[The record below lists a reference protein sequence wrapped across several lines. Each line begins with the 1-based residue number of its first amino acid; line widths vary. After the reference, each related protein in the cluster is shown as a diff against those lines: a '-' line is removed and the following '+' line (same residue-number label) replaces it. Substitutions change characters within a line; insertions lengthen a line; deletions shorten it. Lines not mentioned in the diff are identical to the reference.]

1 VKKPMKNRKIVLN
14 SMVFILLLLTVSFV
28 VQSRLDASG
37 EDILGFPISDYTE
50 QTLTV
55 TTSAGQVNV
64 TYRLY
69 RHIAY
74 VANPV
79 DLDYHSLDVAVPVNI
94 NDQAIDA
101 TNAPILLIVN
111 NGGYMAS
118 SNTAT
123 GLGRI
128 PSDTNGKYALAA
140 GYVVVCPGLRGWNLL
155 SNGTYYGKAPAAIVD
170 LKAAVRYI
178 RYNDGV
184 MPGNSEWIIAAGI
197 SGGGALS
204 ALLGVSGNSNL
215 YDAALAEIGA
225 ADATDEIYASAPY
238 CPITDLDHADM
249 SYEWEFGTTL
259 RSGELVNQTI
269 SQQLK
274 DAFSTYQVSLGL
286 QGKNGFGAI
295 TAENYGDY
303 LVETYLIP
311 SANEYLNALTNET
324 RDTYLSSR
332 TWITWS
338 NNSASFIFADYVT
351 YIGRKKGLP
360 AFDAFDLSAWENSLF
375 GNSTTNARHFTN
387 FSLQQGS
394 GDPSAEID
402 GELQTLVNMM
412 NPMYF
417 IQQNNTDC
425 AQYWFIRTGTKDT
438 DGAHTMFGNLAT
450 ILENNGRDVNV
461 SLYWDGGH
469 GINQDPEAFVAWVSQ
484 ITGYPMVPEGLTLG
498 VMLLLS
504 TIAVIVSIRYY
515 RKRPKYQNWGTQ
527 KYAI

>member
-1 VKKPMKNRKIVLN
+1 MKRK
-14 SMVFILLLLTVSFV
+14 MVVFNLMIFILSLLAVSFF
-28 VQSRLDASG
+28 VQSRLDAKASTTNLLNST
-37 EDILGFPISDYTE
+37 DILEFPVDDYTE
-50 QTLTV
+50 QTLDV
-55 TTSAGQVNV
+55 TTSAGQMSV
-64 TYRLY
+64 TYHLY

-79 DLDYHSLDVAVPVNI
+79 DLNYQSLDVAVPVNI
-94 NDQAIDA
+94 DGQDIDA
-101 TNAPILLIVN
+101 TNAPILLKVD

-123 GLGRI
+123 GLGLI
-128 PSDTNGKYALAA
+128 PNDTNGKLALAA
-140 GYVVVCPGLRGWNLL
+140 GYVVVCPGLRGWNLV

-184 MPGNSEWIIAAGI
+184 MPGNSEWIIAFGI
-197 SGGGALS
+197 SGGGAQS
-204 ALLGVSGNSNL
+204 TLLGVSGNSHL
-215 YDAALAEIGA
+215 YDVALEEIGA
-225 ADATDEIYASAPY
+225 ANASDDIYASAPY

-249 SYEWEFGTTL
+249 AYEWEFGTTP
-259 RSGELVNQTI
+259 RSGGLVNQSI

-274 DAFSTYQVSLGL
+274 DAFSVYQASLNL
-286 QGKNGFGAI
+286 QGKNGYGTI

-311 SANEYLNALTNET
+311 SANKYLNALTEET
-324 RDTYLSSR
+324 RDSYLSSR

-338 NNSASFIFADYVT
+338 DGSASFTFEDYVA
-351 YIGRKKGLP
+351 YIGRMKGLP
-360 AFDAFDLSAWENSLF
+360 AFDAFDLSSFENSLF
-375 GNSTTNARHFTN
+375 GNSTTNARHFTD
-387 FSLQQGS
+387 FSLQQDS

-402 GELQTLVNMM
+402 GELQMIVNMM

-438 DGAHTMFGNLAT
+438 HTAHTVFGNLAT
-450 ILENNGRDVNV
+450 SLENMGKTVNA

-469 GINQDPEAFVAWVSQ
+469 GANQDPEAFMAWISQ
-484 ITGYPMVPEGLTLG
+484 ITDYPNAIPEDLNIG

-504 TIAVIVSIRYY
+504 TIAAIISIHILH
-515 RKRPKYQNWGTQ
+515 KRSKW
-527 KYAI
+527 KRW

>member
-1 VKKPMKNRKIVLN
+1 MKNRKIVLN
-14 SMVFILLLLTVSFV
+14 SMVFILLLLAVSFV
-28 VQSRLDASG
+28 VQSRFDASG
-37 EDILGFPISDYTE
+37 EDILQFPVNDYTE

-79 DLDYHSLDVAVPVNI
+79 DLDYHSLDVAVPVTVNG
-94 NDQAIDA
+94 QAIDA
-101 TNAPILLIVN
+101 TNAPILLVVN

-140 GYVVVCPGLRGWNLL
+140 GYVVVCPGLRGWNLVI
-155 SNGTYYGKAPAAIVD
+155 NGTYYGKAPAAIVD

-184 MPGNSEWIIAAGI
+184 IPGNTEWIIAAGI
-197 SGGGALS
+197 SGGGALTT
-204 ALLGVSGNSNL
+204 LLGVSGNSPL
-215 YDAALAEIGA
+215 YDAALEEIGA
-225 ADATDEIYASAPY
+225 ADASDDIYASAPY
-238 CPITDLDHADM
+238 CPITDLEHADM
-249 SYEWEFGTTL
+249 AYEWEFGTTPL
-259 RSGELVNQTI
+259 GGELVNQSI

-274 DAFSTYQVSLGL
+274 DAFSVYQTALNL
-286 QGKNGFGAI
+286 QGKNGYGTI

-303 LVETYLIP
+303 LLETYLIP
-311 SANEYLNALTNET
+311 SANKYLNALTTET

-332 TWITWS
+332 AWITWS
-338 NNSASFIFADYVT
+338 DNSASFTFEDYVA

-375 GNSTTNARHFTN
+375 GNSTTNARHFTD
-387 FSLQQGS
+387 FSLQQDS

-402 GELQTLVNMM
+402 SELQTIVNMM

-417 IQQNNTDC
+417 IQQNNTDF

-438 DGAHTMFGNLAT
+438 DTAHTIFGNLAT
-450 ILENNGRDVNV
+450 ILENNGKDVNA

-469 GINQDPEAFVAWVSQ
+469 GVNQDPEAFVEWVSQ
-484 ITGYPMVPEGLTLG
+484 ITDYPMIPEGLTLG
-498 VMLLLS
+498 VMLLS
-504 TIAVIVSIRYY
+504 TLAVIVSMRYY
-515 RKRPKYQNWGTQ
+515 RKRPKWKNW
-527 KYAI
+527 

>member
-1 VKKPMKNRKIVLN
+1 MKKVKCLLKWFL
-14 SMVFILLLLTVSFV
+14 ILSLLAVSFV
-28 VQSRLDASG
+28 VQSGLNVRGDDTL
-37 EDILGFPISDYTE
+37 EFPVNDYTE

-55 TTSAGQVNV
+55 TISAGQMNV

-74 VANPV
+74 VTNPV
-79 DLDYHSLDVAVPVNI
+79 DLDYQSLDVAVPVTI
-94 NDQAIDA
+94 NGQVIDA
-101 TNAPILLIVN
+101 TNAPIVLLVY

-128 PSDTNGKYALAA
+128 PTNTNGKYALAV
-140 GYVVVCPGLRGWNLL
+140 GYVVVCPGLRGWNLE

-184 MPGNSEWIIAAGI
+184 IPGNTDWIIATGV
-197 SGGGALS
+197 SGGGAQS
-204 ALLGVSGNSNL
+204 TLLGVSGNSPL
-215 YDAALAEIGA
+215 YDAALEEIGA
-225 ADATDEIYASAPY
+225 ADATDDIYASAPY

-249 SYEWEFGTTL
+249 AYEWEFGTTQL
-259 RSGELVNQTI
+259 GGELVNQTI

-274 DAFSTYQVSLGL
+274 DAFSVYQASLGL
-286 QGKNGFGAI
+286 QGKNGYGAI
-295 TAENYGDY
+295 TAENFGDY

-311 SANEYLNALTNET
+311 SANEYLNALTTEN
-324 RDTYLSSR
+324 RDTYLSTR

-338 NNSASFIFADYVT
+338 NNSASFTFEDYVA

-360 AFDAFDLSAWENSLF
+360 AFDAFDLSAWENTLF

-387 FSLQQGS
+387 FSLQQDS

-402 GELQTLVNMM
+402 SELQTIVNMM

-438 DGAHTMFGNLAT
+438 DGAHTIFGNLAT
-450 ILENNGRDVNV
+450 ILENGGRDVNA

-469 GINQDPEAFVAWVSQ
+469 GVNQDPEAFVEWVSQ
-484 ITGYPMVPEGLTLG
+484 ITDYPMFPESIHIG

-504 TIAVIVSIRYY
+504 AIVVIFSMRHY
-515 RKRPKYQNWGTQ
+515 RKRPKWQNW
-527 KYAI
+527 